1 MIVDTEVLKIDP
13 ARPNPDLIARAEG
26 ILDAGGVIA
35 FPTET
40 VYGLG
45 CLAEHTGAVARIYE
59 IKQRPPQRPLAVYLA
74 DPAEIFDYAEHV
86 SAEGRRLIERTMPGP
101 VTLIFSDRASGTTG
115 FRVSTHPV
123 LTELIRTVGRRLVGT
138 SANVSG
144 RPSST
149 SASDVLDAFEGRID
163 AVLDAGPAP
172 LGVES
177 TVIDCTT
184 SPPTLLREGA
194 IADDEIRALLGG
206 SLADGRGRAASPD
219 VN

>member
-1 MIVDTEVLKIDP
+1 MTVETKVLKTDP
-13 ARPNPDLIARAEG
+13 THPELDALARAER
-26 ILDAGGVIA
+26 ILEAGGVIA

-45 CLAEHTGAVARIYE
+45 CLAEQTEAVTRIYE
-59 IKQRPPQRPLAVYLA
+59 IKQRPRERPLAIYLA
-74 DPAEIFDYAEHV
+74 DSADVFDHAAHV
-86 SAEGRRLIERTMPGP
+86 SIDGRRLIERYMPGP
-101 VTLIFSDRASGTTG
+101 ITLIFSDRTSGKTG

-123 LTELIRTVGRRLVGT
+123 LTELLRMAGRSLVGT
-138 SANVSG
+138 SANISG
-144 RPSST
+144 RPSPT
-149 SASDVLDAFEGRID
+149 SAAEVLAAFEGRID

-194 IADDEIRALLGG
+194 IAAEDVRALLGG
-206 SLADGRGRAASPD
+206 PLADGRHPAAPPT
-219 VN
+219 